1 MQFWNDGFG
10 QNRKPWRCGDSWRK
24 LSARRE
30 LSARMD
36 QLELRRPGIGG

>member
-24 LSARRE
+24 LSAR
-30 LSARMD
+30 MD
-36 QLELRRPGIGG
+36 QLELRVPGIGG